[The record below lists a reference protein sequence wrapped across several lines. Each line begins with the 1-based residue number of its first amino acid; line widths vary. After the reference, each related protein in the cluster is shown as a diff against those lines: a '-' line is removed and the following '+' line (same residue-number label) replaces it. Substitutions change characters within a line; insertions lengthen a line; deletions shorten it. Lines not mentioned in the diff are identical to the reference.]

1 MGKRKDENI
10 KENLERGDPSIVID
24 LGEKVFI
31 GNIVEKKKFKAKES
45 LHIKELKKDEKLILG
60 IIKERKEIFQC
71 ELSKISRFSKFK
83 VCRIVKDLE
92 NKELIKREKNGLTF
106 LIRLRS

>member
-1 MGKRKDENI
+1 MGKRKEEKF
-10 KENLERGDPSIVID
+10 KENFKKGDPPIVID

-31 GNIVEKKKFKAKES
+31 GTIIDKEKNT
-45 LHIKELKKDEKLILG
+45 HIKELKKDEKLIFN

-71 ELSKISRFSKFK
+71 KLSKISGFSKFRIS
-83 VCRIVKDLE
+83 RIVKDLE
-92 NKELIKREKNGLTF
+92 NKGLIKREKKGLTF